1 MAEEG
6 KASIVLSAV
15 DRTRAAFESAKRNM
29 AALKA
34 EAAGL
39 VSGFAPI
46 TAVIGSLGVG
56 LAGLSFKNVV
66 DGLDRLNDVKDAT
79 GASIENISGLED
91 VAARTGT
98 SLETVESTLVRF
110 NKALSD
116 AKPDNEI
123 GLILKEIGLS
133 ADELRKKDPA
143 QALLDTAAALSKYAD
158 DGNKARVFQELFG
171 KSVKEVAPFLKDL
184 AEAGKINATVTAEQA
199 QAAEDFNKQLFALQ
213 KNITDAARNIFGDLI
228 PALNELFTSLTKAKG
243 AAAGGSLLDGIL
255 GTNPVDRLRAQ
266 NEAISAEVQRTGDT
280 LSRLVEEQSRKGG
293 EGKDSILDGR
303 IAKTRQRLD
312 GLRTD
317 AAKASEQLK
326 GLADVMDGGP
336 QQKAA
341 DQAKQEEQGKK
352 KPSLPAIPDASAL
365 KQGASDAEAAARRAL
380 DGRIKAI
387 QNAADTERDILT
399 HREQVLKAL
408 YDLGDSNLAEFYA
421 GQDALRKQNLEAIQR
436 AAAAEI
442 AELEKARAKPG
453 IKPQEREDLSN
464 KIADV
469 RAKADAAQRE
479 SDQAAEVSIIERRK
493 TTQELISQ
501 VTELDA
507 RIMSLS
513 GDDSGA
519 AIIDTARQV
528 AQARKLLEQAGEDPA
543 KADQLQQALD
553 VQRQFNQSQKDF
565 ALLTQQAANA
575 EGRAAIQARAGGKG
589 LVETEGEI
597 RSIREQSLTQLDT
610 LIKRVESYASTT
622 KDASVLQYLDDLK
635 TRYVQL
641 QESVDPT
648 KLRLDAA
655 ADNIGDA
662 IADGLERAVVEG
674 GKLSDI
680 IDGIGKDI
688 LSIVTREV
696 ITKPIADSIG
706 GILRGAGGQGTGQNV
721 IGQLFGLNS
730 SKPTAQS
737 ILPGESA
744 GVPDVGGFLG
754 GFLGGGE
761 GGITAAFGSLLTS
774 TTAQVAASGA
784 ASTANAA
791 EATASVTATTALGG
805 LTIAAQTAATA
816 LASIAASEG
825 SKALGDAASIFAS
838 SGGESS
844 FFASFFH
851 SGGVVAEG
859 TDIRQVF
866 GSAPRYH
873 TGGLAGL
880 KPDEVPAV
888 LLKNEEVLTRDDPRH
903 RDNLSSKV
911 FESIQSIKEGA
922 SLASLEGFDLSGLAP
937 ERIVSDKSES
947 VMSRIE
953 SMTDSKSE
961 KSELIDRLISDKDE
975 TWSDVTR
982 YHTGGI
988 AGLAPDEV
996 PAVLRKGEEVLT
1008 EADPRHRDNYEAGG
1022 RVEQHFHFKDSK
1034 PSRQTMSQIGAEAS
1048 RGLRNAGRNE

>member
-1 MAEEG
+1 
-6 KASIVLSAV
+6 
-15 DRTRAAFESAKRNM
+15 M

-143 QALLDTAAALSKYAD
+143 QALLDTAAALAQYAD

-199 QAAEDFNKQLFALQ
+199 QAAEDFNKQIFALQ

-228 PALNELFTSLTKAKG
+228 PALNELFGALTKAKG

-280 LSRLVEEQSRKGG
+280 LSRLTEEQSRKGG
-293 EGKDSILDGR
+293 EGKDSVLDGR

-312 GLRTD
+312 GLRAD
-317 AAKASEQLK
+317 ASKASEQLK
-326 GLADVMDGGP
+326 DLANIMDGGP

-341 DQAKQEEQGKK
+341 DQAKQEEDGKK

-365 KQGASDAEAAARRAL
+365 KQGAADAEAAARRAL

-387 QNAADTERDILT
+387 ESAADSERDILT

-408 YDLGDSNLAEFYA
+408 YDLGDSNLADFYA

-436 AAAAEI
+436 AADAEI

-479 SDQAAEVSIIERRK
+479 SDQAAEVSVIERRK

-507 RIMSLS
+507 RIKSLS

-519 AIIDTARQV
+519 AIIENARQV
-528 AQARKLLEQAGEDPA
+528 AQARKLLQQAGDDPA

-553 VQRQFNQSQKDF
+553 VQRQFNESQKDF
-565 ALLTQQAANA
+565 ALLSQQAANA
-575 EGRAAIQARAGGKG
+575 EERVAIQARAGGKG

-597 RSIREQSLTQLDT
+597 RSVRQQSLTQLDT
-610 LIKRVESYASTT
+610 LIKRVEAYSAET
-622 KDASVLQYLDDLK
+622 KDPSVLQFLDDLK

-655 ADNIGDA
+655 ADNIGEA

-680 IDGIGKDI
+680 LKGIEKDI

-696 ITKPIADSIG
+696 ITKPIADSISG
-706 GILRGAGGQGTGQNV
+706 FVRGAGGQGTGQNL

-730 SKPTAQS
+730 AKPQAS
-737 ILPGESA
+737 NILPGESA
-744 GVPDVGGFLG
+744 GVPDAGGFLG
-754 GFLGGGE
+754 GFLGGADS
-761 GGITAAFGSLLTS
+761 IVASFTSLATS

-784 ASTANAA
+784 ATAANTT
-791 EATASVTATTALGG
+791 EATSSAAATTALGG
-805 LTIAAQTAATA
+805 LTIAAQSAATA
-816 LASIAASEG
+816 LASIAASGG
-825 SKALGDAASIFAS
+825 SKALGDAASLFQS
-838 SGGESS
+838 SGDSS
-844 FFASFFH
+844 FLASFFH
-851 SGGVVAEG
+851 EGGVVAEG
-859 TDIRQVF
+859 NDFRQVF
-866 GSAPRYH
+866 GAAPRYH

-903 RDNLSSKV
+903 RDNLSTKV
-911 FESIQSIKEGA
+911 FERIQSMKEGA
-922 SLASLEGFDLSGLAP
+922 SLASLDGFDLSGIKS
-937 ERIVSDKSES
+937 ESIVSDKSNS
-947 VMSRIE
+947 VTSRIE
-953 SMTDSKSE
+953 RMASD
-961 KSELIDRLISDKDE
+961 KSELVERDDE
-975 TWSDVTR
+975 WSEVER

-988 AGLAPDEV
+988 AGLAADEV
-996 PAVLRKGEEVLT
+996 PAVLKKGEEVLT
-1008 EADPRHRDNYEAGG
+1008 EADPRHRDNFGG
-1022 RVEQHFHFKDSK
+1022 GTTVEQHFHFHEAK
-1034 PSRQTMSQIGAEAS
+1034 PSRQTMSQVGAEAS
-1048 RGLRNAGRNE
+1048 RGLRNSERNL